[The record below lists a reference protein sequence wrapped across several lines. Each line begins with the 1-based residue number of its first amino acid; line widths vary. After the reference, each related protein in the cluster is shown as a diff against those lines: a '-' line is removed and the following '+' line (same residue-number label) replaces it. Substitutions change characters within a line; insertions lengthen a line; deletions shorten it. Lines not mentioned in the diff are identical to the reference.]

1 MSEEKQEIPSIKNRE
16 IKELLLRGE
25 SVEIIPRALD
35 RFQKVDKLL
44 EITENDEFATI
55 AYIIL
60 LSQLTVGEKELKI
73 KENEVA
79 DNLSEMIKNLMP
91 KR

>member
-1 MSEEKQEIPSIKNRE
+1 MQEEKQEVTSIKNRE